1 MANYSSLNS
10 AIAAGTA
17 NMTVLRNNVK
27 NDDGTSTYNIDIDWF
42 YFNGVQVTKLYS
54 SGNSW
59 MGFGAS
65 SEQLK
70 VNRIDAAVY
79 YEYVETG
86 TISGK
91 KFLKFTW
98 KGYSRYNQTSAS
110 YQQCWDVFLF
120 DTGQIY
126 LNFWQ
131 VPTSYA
137 TGTNSLVCG
146 SQTVAYAVTA
156 GTPCE
161 YTFTPE
167 NVAEGKT
174 WSVISGQPVFSEYVP
189 SGSAEYAINAIR
201 ALSDIS
207 SATLSWVT
215 DSPDDTSVS
224 VFAKLDSGAYSPVTN
239 GLQLPVVWPSDLSNS
254 TLYIK
259 VQMETSITSVSPVMS
274 EMILEVF
281 DTGSSMNLLLLFT
294 SGTVGSFRNTVG
306 NITLTYD
313 GAGGLNGDGGPV
325 EDFEETFTP
334 IGLVPKPNQ
343 NDAEHI
349 ELSLTAV
356 GTLTRI
362 YYTDAQDREHISL
375 SVSASG
381 VLTHVDDL

>member
-1 MANYSSLNS
+1 MANYASLT
-10 AIAAGTA
+10 AALAAGVD
-17 NMTVLRNNVK
+17 NMTVLRNNTK
-27 NDDGTSTYNIDIDWF
+27 NDDGTTQYNTGIDWF
-42 YFNGVQVTKLYS
+42 YFNGVQVTNLYS

-59 MGFGAS
+59 LGFGVI

-70 VNRIDAAVY
+70 VNRVDAAVY
-79 YEYVETG
+79 YEYMETG

-146 SQTVAYAVTA
+146 SQTVTYAVTA

-167 NVAEGKT
+167 NVAEGKS
-174 WSVISGQPVFSEYVP
+174 WSVTSGQPTFAEYVP
-189 SGSAEYAINAIR
+189 SGYAEYAITAIR
-201 ALSDIS
+201 ALSEVS
-207 SATLSWVT
+207 SAVLSWT
-215 DSPDDTSVS
+215 EDGTEDTSVT
-224 VFAKLDSGAYSPVTN
+224 VLAKLDAGAYAPVTSGA
-239 GLQLPVVWPSDLSNS
+239 QLPVTWPSDLSGS

-259 VQMETSITSVSPVMS
+259 IQMSTSDTATSPVLSGMT
-274 EMILEVF
+274 LEAF
-281 DTGSSMNLLLLFT
+281 DAGSSLNLLLLFAP
-294 SGTVGSFRNTVG
+294 GTVGSFRNAAG
-306 NITLTYD
+306 NIALTYD
-313 GAGGLNGDGGPV
+313 GAGGLEGEGGPV
-325 EDFEETFTP
+325 EDFEETFAP

-349 ELSLTAV
+349 ELGLTAV

-362 YYTDAQDREHISL
+362 YYTDAQEREHISL
-375 SVSASG
+375 AVSASG
-381 VLTHVDDL
+381 VLTHVDNL